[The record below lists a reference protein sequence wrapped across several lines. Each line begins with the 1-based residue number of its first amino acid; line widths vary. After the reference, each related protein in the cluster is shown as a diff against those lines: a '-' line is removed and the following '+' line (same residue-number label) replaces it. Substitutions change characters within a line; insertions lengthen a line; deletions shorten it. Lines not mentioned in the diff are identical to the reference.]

1 MSLHTFILSII
12 LSNYLILLRF
22 KMYVYIL
29 LVLLGIGVH
38 SNANNLVDK
47 DGQLMDSE
55 LIRSYCKL
63 VQSRRF
69 HKMFRLQDLC
79 ALNVKIFKDQV
90 CSPLFNLFFYK
101 VPFYEGSYLIFNILL
116 CCEGYRSF

>member
-22 KMYVYIL
+22 KMYVYLL

-47 DGQLMDSE
+47 D
-55 LIRSYCKL
+55 
-63 VQSRRF
+63 
-69 HKMFRLQDLC
+69 
-79 ALNVKIFKDQV
+79 
-90 CSPLFNLFFYK
+90 
-101 VPFYEGSYLIFNILL
+101 
-116 CCEGYRSF
+116 

>member
-1 MSLHTFILSII
+1 
-12 LSNYLILLRF
+12 
-22 KMYVYIL
+22 
-29 LVLLGIGVH
+29 
-38 SNANNLVDK
+38 
-47 DGQLMDSE
+47 
-55 LIRSYCKL
+55 
-63 VQSRRF
+63 
-69 HKMFRLQDLC
+69 MFRLQDLC